1 MLSAWDKVEDEGHDP
16 EIFLTQELPLLDQ
29 YLRQGTDG
37 WDFRIYGL
45 SAQGGDYEPQLAEGK
60 EIDPDLKAKVDA
72 IRKIH
77 RATGQEAASAMTKK
91 TTRVA
96 KRPRAQPAPA
106 KRPRGRPTIYSLKLA
121 RSICERLAD
130 GVPMIAICAGHDM
143 PTRQTVRVWE
153 TKKPDFSAMILEA
166 RKSGADALA
175 EQCLAIAENV
185 HGDVGRDRVRI
196 STRMWLAS
204 KLAPRRY
211 GTHVNA
217 EVAFPSLDELL
228 AGHRPR

>member
-1 MLSAWDKVEDEGHDP
+1 
-16 EIFLTQELPLLDQ
+16 
-29 YLRQGTDG
+29 
-37 WDFRIYGL
+37 
-45 SAQGGDYEPQLAEGK
+45 
-60 EIDPDLKAKVDA
+60 
-72 IRKIH
+72 
-77 RATGQEAASAMTKK
+77 MTKK
-91 TTRVA
+91 TKARV
-96 KRPRAQPAPA
+96 A
-106 KRPRGRPTIYSLKLA
+106 KRPRGRPTIYSLRLA

-211 GTHVNA
+211 GRPGPA
-217 EVAFPSLDELL
+217 P
-228 AGHRPR
+228 GHRRDVRPRPRW